1 MNKNKIYDIGK
12 VLALVAFG
20 LAAKAITED
29 GLYSYCWLPLALA
42 GAGVAAS
49 LIGKKKSKAPPPP
62 KPVDIFAKAPIYGKG
77 KNKKKI
83 IGYKKSITE
92 KQTKGV
98 TDYYGQ
104 ALPKFLDLE
113 REFAPKF
120 LSQAFDTAGQAYSG
134 FAGLRDTA
142 AAREAET
149 IANLRA
155 KELGTMTGQAG
166 LTRGLM
172 QALSP
177 EQARSIELQQKAME
191 RAQGLEGEFQAA
203 SKPYTG
209 MFGTMAQE
217 AFGRRGVLSPEE
229 QRAAQ
234 QRARESATAA
244 GRLGGNSAIAAEML
258 NREGAQAARRQE
270 AANMAGLASTNL
282 FQTEAQR
289 AALRGE
295 AQAAGQSIYG
305 MAGEFYTTPGLN
317 LLSRTPASYTA
328 GSTMAGMG
336 LDLGKSLGPQ
346 FDYNMPLGLAQQAGG
361 AQNQYNQDVYNT
373 NLANQQA
380 KSQMWQG
387 IGSSLLS
394 AGLGSM
400 GGASGSNFSSFL
412 GGGNFGNAGTAFGNM
427 GREAMGMPL
436 RAYTV

>member
-12 VLALVAFG
+12 VLALIAFG
-20 LAAKAITED
+20 LAAK
-29 GLYSYCWLPLALA
+29 
-42 GAGVAAS
+42 S
-49 LIGKKKSKAPPPP
+49 LIGSSEYSQCVVDPISLTLIGGGIASSLLGRKKSKAPKPP
-62 KPVDIFAKAPIYGKG
+62 KPTDIFAKTPI
-77 KNKKKI
+77 KNKKGKV
-83 IGYKKSITE
+83 IGYGPSIAE
-92 KQTKGV
+92 KQTTGV

-113 REFAPKF
+113 REFAPQF

-234 QRARESATAA
+234 QRARESATSA

-295 AQAAGQSIYG
+295 AQAAGQNLFG
-305 MAGEFYTTPGLN
+305 MAGSFYTAPGLDM
-317 LLSRTPASYTA
+317 LSRTPASYTA

-361 AQNQYNQDVYNT
+361 AENQYNQDVYNT

-380 KSQMWQG
+380 KAKMYSD
-387 IGSSLLS
+387 IGSNLMG
-394 AGLGSM
+394 AGLNMAGGGFNFGGGG
-400 GGASGSNFSSFL
+400 GGAGMKSAASPW
-412 GGGNFGNAGTAFGNM
+412 GNVN
-427 GREAMGMPL
+427 
-436 RAYTV
+436 YSYV

>member
-29 GLYSYCWLPLALA
+29 GLYSYCMLPLALA
-42 GAGVAAS
+42 GAGIAAS
-49 LIGKKKSKAPPPP
+49 VFGRKKSKAPKPP
-62 KPVDIFAKAPIYGKG
+62 KPTDIFAKTPI
-77 KNKKKI
+77 KNKKGKV
-83 IGYKKSITE
+83 IGYGPSIAE
-92 KQTKGV
+92 KQTTGV

-104 ALPKFLDLE
+104 ALPKFLGLAK
-113 REFAPKF
+113 EFAPQF

-172 QALSP
+172 QSLSP

-191 RAQGLEGEFQAA
+191 RAQGLEGEFQTA

-217 AFGRRGVLSPEE
+217 AFGRRGALSPEE

-295 AQAAGQSIYG
+295 AQAAGQNLFG
-305 MAGEFYTTPGLN
+305 MAGSFYTAPGLDM
-317 LLSRTPASYTA
+317 LSRTPASYTA

-380 KSQMWQG
+380 KAQMYSS
-387 IGSSLLS
+387 IGSSLMG
-394 AGLGSM
+394 AGMNM
-400 GGASGSNFSSFL
+400 GGGGFNF
-412 GGGNFGNAGTAFGNM
+412 GGGGGGAGMKSAASPWGNVN
-427 GREAMGMPL
+427 
-436 RAYTV
+436 YSYV